1 MEKVRILA
9 VGVGGFA
16 QGYLA
21 ELLQEENPDF
31 EFVGMVEVMPQSHAA
46 YQELVRRGVPLYT
59 TMEEFY
65 AQHTADLAIIVTPTH
80 FHTRQILCALNHG
93 SNVMCEKP
101 LTGNSAD
108 EEILVKT
115 MQETGKFVIIGY
127 QWSYAKAILDLK
139 ADIMAGLYGKPLLL
153 KSLVLWPRPKSY
165 YRRGGGWGGKIYAPD
180 GSIINDSVVSNATAH
195 YLHNMLYV
203 TGGADGRSSEVT
215 ELDCTLLRVNEIENF
230 DTATL
235 QFTMDNGAK
244 GIYIVSHSTEETV
257 HPHFEYRFEK
267 GVVTYSSTTY
277 SSADQ
282 VITGTFADGT
292 VKIYGDPFADIQ
304 RKVYLA
310 IEKARNPE
318 GFIPACGVPA
328 AAPQVRCVEKIQ
340 THTIHPVRKDRIAE
354 NPAGEEVFLY
364 VPELGA
370 LLKRCYGEEKI
381 LSDYPEFEK
390 LVEA

>member
-1 MEKVRILA
+1 MDKVRILA

-16 QGYLA
+16 QGYLE
-21 ELLQEENPDF
+21 ELLKVENPDF
-31 EFVGMVEVMPQSHAA
+31 EFVGMVEVMPQSHAS
-46 YQELVRRGVPLYT
+46 YQELVRRGVPLYA

-93 SNVMCEKP
+93 SHVMCEKP
-101 LTGNSAD
+101 LSGVSTD

-139 ADIMAGLYGKPLLL
+139 ADIMAGLYGKPKLL

-165 YRRGGGWGGKIYAPD
+165 YRRGGGWGGRIHAPD
-180 GSIINDSVVSNATAH
+180 GSVINDSVVSNATAH

-215 ELDCTLLRVNEIENF
+215 ELACTLLRVNEIENF
-230 DTATL
+230 DTATVR
-235 QFTMDNGAK
+235 FTMDNGAK
-244 GIYIVSHSTEETV
+244 GIYVVSHATEETV
-257 HPHFEYRFEK
+257 HPRFEYRFEK
-267 GVVTYSSTTY
+267 GVVTYSSEQ
-277 SSADQ
+277 Q
-282 VITGTFADGT
+282 VIIGTLADGT
-292 VKIYGDPFADIQ
+292 VKNYGDPFADIQ

-318 GFIPACGVPA
+318 GFIPVCGVQA

-340 THTIHPVRKDRIAE
+340 THTIHPVRKGCILE
-354 NPAGEEVFLY
+354 KQAGEDTFWY
-364 VPELGA
+364 VEGLGQ
-370 LLKRCYGEEKI
+370 LLKRCYADEKL
-381 LSDYPEFEK
+381 LSDDPQFQK
-390 LVEA
+390 LVDA